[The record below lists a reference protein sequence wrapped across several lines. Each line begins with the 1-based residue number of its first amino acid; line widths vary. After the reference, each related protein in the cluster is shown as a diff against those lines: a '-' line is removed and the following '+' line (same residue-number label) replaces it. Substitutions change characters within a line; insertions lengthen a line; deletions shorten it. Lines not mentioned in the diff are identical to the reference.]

1 MKPLTDIKILDFT
14 HGVAGPVTTMILAD
28 LGADVVKI
36 EKPGRGDASRYMNVS
51 KRFVADIP
59 ASGGD
64 YYLAINR
71 NKRSLT
77 LDLQSDRGR
86 ELAQR
91 LIGWADVVIENFRP
105 GVMTKLGLD
114 FERARE
120 VNAGIVYASLS
131 AYGET
136 GPLGGHPGMDVA
148 VQARSG
154 VMSITGYPGSE
165 PVKPGA
171 SLADFSGGAHFA
183 IAVLAA
189 LVHRER
195 TGEGQQIKVNLLD
208 ATMAMIANYSVATL
222 DGGAIIEPMG
232 SGHPQLVPFQAFPA
246 ADGHIVI
253 ATGTNKLFRRLCETL
268 GAPELADDGR
278 FVSNEARVENRLRL
292 VEILALATVTRTVA
306 EWLETFEAA
315 GIPCAPVNDL
325 STAFSQPQL
334 IENEMV
340 VEIEHPTYGA
350 IHVLGVPYKFSRSPC
365 AVDSPPPLLGEHTHD
380 VLSRLLELNEDE
392 IDDLQASGVC

>member
-1 MKPLTDIKILDFT
+1 MKPLTDVKILDFT

-71 NKRSLT
+71 NKRSST
-77 LDLQSDRGR
+77 LDLQNEQGR
-86 ELAQR
+86 DVAQR

-105 GVMTKLGLD
+105 GVMAKLGLD

-120 VNAGIVYASLS
+120 INAGIIYASLS

-171 SLADFSGGAHFA
+171 SLADFSGGTHFA

-189 LVHRER
+189 LLYRER

-208 ATMAMIANYSVATL
+208 ATMAMIANYAVATL
-222 DGGAIIEPMG
+222 DGGAVIEPMG

-253 ATGTNKLFRRLCETL
+253 ASGTNKLFRRLCQSL
-268 GAPELADDGR
+268 GTPELADDDR
-278 FVSNEARVENRLRL
+278 FVSNEARRREPGPTGGDTRRRDRH
-292 VEILALATVTRTVA
+292 EDSGGLAR
-306 EWLETFEAA
+306 
-315 GIPCAPVNDL
+315 DL
-325 STAFSQPQL
+325 
-334 IENEMV
+334 
-340 VEIEHPTYGA
+340 
-350 IHVLGVPYKFSRSPC
+350 
-365 AVDSPPPLLGEHTHD
+365 
-380 VLSRLLELNEDE
+380 
-392 IDDLQASGVC
+392 